1 VTVAFGSVFA
11 AGCAT
16 GLDTGRWKSAVIAAC
31 GLLCWDVAQRLKA
44 PRPRMA
50 ASASR
55 GVDEPED
62 LAERL
67 VERLGERV
75 VRLRAAI
82 VCLLF
87 ESRWGD
93 ATNCS
98 FAFGYRGLP
107 PVLPERC
114 PSAARALRR
123 QQKTPLSRRFEAGW
137 QDLLVARRL
146 MIAGGLAGS

>member
-1 VTVAFGSVFA
+1 
-11 AGCAT
+11 
-16 GLDTGRWKSAVIAAC
+16 
-31 GLLCWDVAQRLKA
+31 
-44 PRPRMA
+44 MA

-67 VERLGERV
+67 LERLGERV

-146 MIAGGLAGS
+146 MIAGGLAGSLLLLPLVGFACFNRVAQLRPFAFMTTIKLIGNSLDTHLVLRFIWCPK